1 MNVTVHGR
9 ASHFRTVTFDVRR
22 NAVLLIEQRLLPH
35 EFQIVPTRDF
45 RQTARAIKDM
55 VVRGAGA
62 IGATAAYGLAQGAR
76 AFRGRDRAKF
86 LRHLETVGETL
97 GKEEVFGT
105 IEAVKTVSDIYAP
118 CSGKIVEVNGHLQTQ
133 PEVVNTDPY
142 GLGWMVKIEIA
153 DPSEL
158 NSLLDT
164 EAYKKLIG
172 KF

>member
-1 MNVTVHGR
+1 MNFPDNLKYTKDHEWISVQGKIGTIGVTDYAQGELG
-9 ASHFRTVTFDVRR
+9 DVVFIDI
-22 NAVLLIEQRLLPH
+22 NS
-35 EFQIVPTRDF
+35 
-45 RQTARAIKDM
+45 
-55 VVRGAGA
+55 AGA
-62 IGATAAYGLAQGAR
+62 DIKAG
-76 AFRGRDRAKF
+76 DSI
-86 LRHLETVGETL
+86 
-97 GKEEVFGT
+97 GT

-118 CSGKIVEVNGHLQTQ
+118 CSGKVVEVNSHLQTQ

>member
-1 MNVTVHGR
+1 MNFPDNLKYTKDHEWISVQGKIGTIGVT
-9 ASHFRTVTFDVRR
+9 D
-22 NAVLLIEQRLLPH
+22 
-35 EFQIVPTRDF
+35 
-45 RQTARAIKDM
+45 
-55 VVRGAGA
+55 
-62 IGATAAYGLAQGAR
+62 YAQGELGDVVFIDINSA
-76 AFRGRDRAKF
+76 
-86 LRHLETVGETL
+86 GEDIKA
-97 GKEEVFGT
+97 GDSIGT

-158 NSLLDT
+158 NSLLDA